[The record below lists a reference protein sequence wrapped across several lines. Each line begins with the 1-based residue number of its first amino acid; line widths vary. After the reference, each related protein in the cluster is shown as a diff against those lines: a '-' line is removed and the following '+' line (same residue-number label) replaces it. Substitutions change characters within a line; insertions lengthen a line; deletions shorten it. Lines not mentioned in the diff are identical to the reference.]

1 MAGKK
6 SAKGGDPEV
15 VPALTETAAA
25 AGKNPEAAPAAV
37 EDPAAFLA
45 AADPQGK
52 EAPEEEIAEESG
64 GTEMPVAE
72 AAAVPGSEPQGQDVV
87 SGEVLEAG
95 SRDIFSDE
103 VLLEESQSEEGMQGS
118 SKEEPAAGPEE
129 IRVEKSRDDEC
140 QGTVEKKK
148 LFKITCRNS
157 VSEVIGGVMF
167 VAGVGYTRDAYAASW
182 FANKAGYR
190 VDREG

>member
-15 VPALTETAAA
+15 VPALTETIVTAVENPKAAF
-25 AGKNPEAAPAAV
+25 AAV
-37 EDPAAFLA
+37 EDPAEAVSE
-45 AADPQGK
+45 AADPQ
-52 EAPEEEIAEESG
+52 EQEVPEEETAEESG
-64 GTEMPVAE
+64 AKETPAAE
-72 AAAVPGSEPQGQDVV
+72 AAAVPGSEA
-87 SGEVLEAG
+87 LEAG
-95 SRDIFSDE
+95 SQDIFSDGHQLE
-103 VLLEESQSEEGMQGS
+103 VNLPEEEMESPLA
-118 SKEEPAAGPEE
+118 EEPAAGPEE
-129 IRVEKSRDDEC
+129 IREGESREDEC
-140 QGTVEKKK
+140 QGTVQGKK
-148 LFKITCRNS
+148 LFKITCRNK